1 MDCKCHELWKRRTS
15 RKQIINLLIYSQ
27 TKNVKVQDV
36 SKDLLPCQTKSDYL
50 TAAWLWMKD
59 VCHTVVEICAE
70 SPGICGV
77 ANSLMANVDL
87 VCTCLMWP
95 WSLVCLYLFPSFP
108 PKKIIQDSM
117 YSKKW
122 LFKTMKPSHR
132 SKTV

>member
-1 MDCKCHELWKRRTS
+1 MDCTCHKLWKRRAS

-36 SKDLLPCQTKSDYL
+36 SKDSLPCQTKSDYL

-77 ANSLMANVDL
+77 ANGLMGNADL

-95 WSLVCLYLFPSFP
+95 WSLICLYLFPSLLE
-108 PKKIIQDSM
+108 IILQD
-117 YSKKW
+117 
-122 LFKTMKPSHR
+122 
-132 SKTV
+132 